1 MKWKN
6 HKQKTVHYM
15 RKIKLYKKLNINVL
29 NAQMAKM

>member
-6 HKQKTVHYM
+6 HKQKTAYYM